1 MSSRPH
7 WLFHDNQLNLPPFD
21 SRTDICQV
29 PIRHNHRAMTRNPL
43 SAKARALAARGAEIV
58 KADLDLLY
66 TLSSAFKNVHAIF
79 AISDF

>member
-1 MSSRPH
+1 
-7 WLFHDNQLNLPPFD
+7 
-21 SRTDICQV
+21 V